1 MDDPFNVN
9 KSVFLIYNIL
19 FIINYVLYLNYLLL
33 LIFY

>member
-9 KSVFLIYNIL
+9 KSVFFIYNIL